1 MNIDQL
7 TREEIE
13 TVIDCLWEVTYQMVT
28 DPSPSLQWE
37 DDPALTEEN
46 AKRLVEFDRINEVL
60 RKFLEAKEKL
70 EKSPG

>member
-13 TVIDCLWEVTYQMVT
+13 TVIDCLWEVTYQMVM
-28 DPSPSLQWE
+28 DPSLQWE

-46 AKRLVEFDRINEVL
+46 AKRLVEFDRIKEVRL
-60 RKFLEAKEKL
+60 KFLEAKEKL